1 MAEADPEQEKR
12 KKLISHDY
20 PSILL
25 QLNFILIVISIAKDF
40 AEPLLANISESRLIW
55 FIFYF

>member
-40 AEPLLANISESRLIW
+40 AEPLLANISESRLI
-55 FIFYF
+55 